1 MKPWPAPNEKPEN
14 RFRLAFEFVGL
25 GAVIIFAIAAS
36 LVFGVSRVWAEPP
49 IIETGEVFSCTPVA
63 VWDGDGPIW
72 CAEGPRVRL
81 NAIAAREIDGT
92 CRSGHPC
99 HDATG
104 VASRD
109 HLASLLGRSNGRL
122 SHGHI
127 RIEGPPLR
135 CRSSG
140 SAGGTR
146 TAARCVSPTH
156 GDIGCRMVRDGY
168 ALQWRQYGEACLDGR

>member
-1 MKPWPAPNEKPEN
+1 MKPWPAPNDKPEN
-14 RFRLAFEFVGL
+14 RFRQSFEFIGL
-25 GAVIIFAIAAS
+25 AAVIIFAIVAGLAF
-36 LVFGVSRVWAEPP
+36 LVARAWAETP
-49 IIETGEVFSCTPVA
+49 IIQGGEVFTCTPVA
-63 VWDGDGPIW
+63 VWDGDGPVW

-99 HDATG
+99 PDATG

-109 HLASLLGRSNGRL
+109 HLASLLGRPTGHL
-122 SHGHI
+122 SHGHV

-146 TAARCVSPTH
+146 TAARCFSPVH
-156 GDIGCRMVRDGY
+156 GDLGCRMVSDGY
-168 ALQWRQYGEACLDGR
+168 AREWRQYGQACLNDQ